1 MSTDSTYNPY
11 TPIST
16 PDQSR
21 PGGKLPLRGFVKVV
35 CIFFIVLGALGLLQ
49 TLQSIVGIGMVLSA
63 GEEQFNPMN
72 IFPGAMLV
80 TILIGLVNFAV
91 SVCEIAGGVMGLQQ
105 KRLGAN
111 LIRFVSG
118 FMLFFKVAETVYGC
132 VVGYLSI
139 GPIKE
144 QTIKQMPAQP
154 ANGPDMGMFIEI
166 GMFVGLGIA
175 VLFGLIMF
183 IFYLFSFLSF
193 SKQETLS
200 QFS

>member
-16 PDQSR
+16 PDQSM
-21 PGGKLPLRGFVKVV
+21 PGGKMPLKGFVKVI

-49 TLQSIVGIGMVLSA
+49 TLQSIVGIAMVLSA
-63 GEEQFNPMN
+63 DEKQFNPMN
-72 IFPGAMLV
+72 IFPGAMLI

-118 FMLFFKVAETVYGC
+118 FMLIFKVAETAYGC

-154 ANGPDMGMFIEI
+154 ANGPDMGMIIDI
-166 GMFVGLGIA
+166 GMYIGLGIA
-175 VLFGLIMF
+175 VLFGLVMF
-183 IFYLFSFLSF
+183 FFYLFSFLSF
-193 SKQETLS
+193 GKQETLS

>member
-11 TPIST
+11 TPVSSM
-16 PDQSR
+16 DQTR
-21 PGGKLPLRGFVKVV
+21 PPGGRMPLRGFVKVV

-49 TLQSIVGIGMVLSA
+49 ALQSIVGMAMVLSD
-63 GEEQFNPMN
+63 ETQFNPMN

-80 TILIGLVNFAV
+80 TILIGLINFAV

-111 LIRFVSG
+111 LIRSVSG
-118 FMLFFKVAETVYGC
+118 FMLFFKFAETVYGC
-132 VVGYLSI
+132 VIGYMSI

-144 QTIKQMPAQP
+144 QTMKQMPPQP

-166 GMFVGLGIA
+166 GMYVGIGFA
-175 VLFGLIMF
+175 VLFGLVMF
-183 IFYLFSFLSF
+183 FFYLFSFLSF

>member
-21 PGGKLPLRGFVKVV
+21 PGGKMQLRGFVKVV

-49 TLQSIVGIGMVLSA
+49 TLQSIVGIAIVLFA
-63 GEEQFNPMN
+63 DEKQFNPMK

-111 LIRFVSG
+111 LIRSVSG
-118 FMLFFKVAETVYGC
+118 FMLIFKVAETAYGC

-139 GPIKE
+139 GSIKE
-144 QTIKQMPAQP
+144 QTMKQMPAQP
-154 ANGPDMGMFIEI
+154 ANAPDMGMIIDI
-166 GMFVGLGIA
+166 GMYVGLGIA
-175 VLFGLIMF
+175 VLFGLVMF
-183 IFYLFSFLSF
+183 FFYLFSFLSF

>member
-21 PGGKLPLRGFVKVV
+21 PGGKMPLKGFVKVV

-49 TLQSIVGIGMVLSA
+49 TLQTIVGMAMVLSMD
-63 GEEQFNPMN
+63 EKQFNPMN
-72 IFPGAMLV
+72 IFPGAMVV
-80 TILIGLVNFAV
+80 TILIGLVNLAV
-91 SVCEIAGGVMGLQQ
+91 SICEIAGGVMGLQQ

-111 LIRFVSG
+111 LIRFTSA
-118 FMLFFKVAETVYGC
+118 FMLIFKVAETAYGC
-132 VVGYLSI
+132 MVGFLSI
-139 GPIKE
+139 GPTKE
-144 QTIKQMPAQP
+144 QMTKQMPPQP
-154 ANGPDMGMFIEI
+154 ANAPDMGMFIEI
-166 GMFVGLGIA
+166 GMYVGLAFA
-175 VLFGLIMF
+175 VLFGLVMF
-183 IFYLFSFLSF
+183 FFYLFSFLSF

>member
-1 MSTDSTYNPY
+1 
-11 TPIST
+11 
-16 PDQSR
+16 
-21 PGGKLPLRGFVKVV
+21 
-35 CIFFIVLGALGLLQ
+35 
-49 TLQSIVGIGMVLSA
+49 
-63 GEEQFNPMN
+63 
-72 IFPGAMLV
+72 
-80 TILIGLVNFAV
+80 
-91 SVCEIAGGVMGLQQ
+91 MGLQQ

>member
-11 TPIST
+11 TPVST
-16 PDQSR
+16 QDQSR
-21 PGGKLPLRGFVKVV
+21 PGGKMQLRGFVKVV

-49 TLQSIVGIGMVLSA
+49 TLQSIVGIAIVLFA
-63 GEEQFNPMN
+63 DEKQFNPMK

-111 LIRFVSG
+111 LIRSVSG
-118 FMLFFKVAETVYGC
+118 FMLIFKVAETAYGC

-144 QTIKQMPAQP
+144 QTMKQMPAQP
-154 ANGPDMGMFIEI
+154 ANAPDMGMIIDI
-166 GMFVGLGIA
+166 GMYVGLGIA
-175 VLFGLIMF
+175 VLFGLVMF
-183 IFYLFSFLSF
+183 FFYLFSFLSF

>member
-21 PGGKLPLRGFVKVV
+21 PGGKMQLRGFVKVV

-49 TLQSIVGIGMVLSA
+49 TLQSIVGIAMVLFA
-63 GEEQFNPMN
+63 DEKQFNPMD

-111 LIRFVSG
+111 LIRSVSG
-118 FMLFFKVAETVYGC
+118 FMLIFKVAETAYGC

-144 QTIKQMPAQP
+144 QTMKQMPAQP
-154 ANGPDMGMFIEI
+154 ANAPDMGMIIDI
-166 GMFVGLGIA
+166 GMYVGLGIA
-175 VLFGLIMF
+175 VLFGLVMF
-183 IFYLFSFLSF
+183 FFYLFSFLSF

>member
-11 TPIST
+11 TPVST
-16 PDQSR
+16 QDQSR
-21 PGGKLPLRGFVKVV
+21 PGGKMQLRGFVKVV

-49 TLQSIVGIGMVLSA
+49 TLQSIVGIAMVLFA
-63 GEEQFNPMN
+63 DEKQFNPMD

-111 LIRFVSG
+111 LIRSVSG
-118 FMLFFKVAETVYGC
+118 FMLIFKVAETAYGC

-139 GPIKE
+139 GSIKE
-144 QTIKQMPAQP
+144 QTMKQMPAQP
-154 ANGPDMGMFIEI
+154 ANAPDMGMIIDI
-166 GMFVGLGIA
+166 GMYVGLGIA
-175 VLFGLIMF
+175 VLFGLVMF
-183 IFYLFSFLSF
+183 FFYLFSFLSF